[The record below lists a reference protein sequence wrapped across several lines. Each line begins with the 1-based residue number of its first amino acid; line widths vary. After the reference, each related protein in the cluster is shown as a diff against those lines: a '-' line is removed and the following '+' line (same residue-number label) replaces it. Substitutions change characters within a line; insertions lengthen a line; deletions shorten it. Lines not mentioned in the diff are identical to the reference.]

1 MGRRGPRKTPTKELE
16 KRGAWRA
23 KTALRQFEVQAD
35 PLTEVPAA
43 PEWMTPGGAD
53 IWNAHAPAAVE
64 NGLLTPMDV
73 GAFALYCD
81 ALYEYRVARDQ
92 VERDG
97 ITIDGR
103 LNPAVRVRDE
113 ARKSILAI
121 LREIGHT
128 PASRV
133 GLVLDKKQ
141 QNKKPELKLFAKG

>member
-1 MGRRGPRKTPTKELE
+1 MGKRGPRPTPTDELE
-16 KRGAWRA
+16 KRGSWYA
-23 KTALRQFEVQAD
+23 KTAKRQFEVNAD

-43 PEWMTPGGAD
+43 PDWLTPGGVK

-81 ALYEYRVARDQ
+81 SLHEYRIARDQ

-97 ITIDGR
+97 INLDGR

-113 ARKSILAI
+113 ARKSVISL

-141 QNKKPELKLFAKG
+141 QNRKPELKLFAKG